1 MTDNQIIL
9 PLEEEATNLE
19 LHTKLCAQRY
29 QQLIGKLDTVDTRLD
44 RLEVYIIDI
53 KDALKNDDAKKYK
66 TYLSWAGMAITVIIG
81 ASATIIARLL
91 VH

>member
-29 QQLIGKLDTVDTRLD
+29 QQLINKLDFVDHRLD
-44 RLEVYIIDI
+44 RLENHVVDI
-53 KDALKNDDAKKYK
+53 KDRIVNLGSKTSD
-66 TYLSWAGMAITVIIG
+66 TYLKWAGVIILTLLG
-81 ASATIIARLL
+81 IITHFILK
-91 VH
+91 